1 MGWHVSENDDGRGSS
16 GDGSGDISHLA
27 ECLYQHVGEDHD
39 ACCPKDH
46 NAFQQ
51 SQRQLVERWLG
62 DDEPQ
67 REKGDT
73 EEMPE

>member
-1 MGWHVSENDDGRGSS
+1 MGNITAAVTTTTPTIIILTH
-16 GDGSGDISHLA
+16 
-27 ECLYQHVGEDHD
+27 
-39 ACCPKDH
+39 CPKDH

-73 EEMPE
+73 EEMGQI